1 MHIDYKLIGERIRI
15 ERRKKGI
22 SQQVLAEKMDTS
34 TTYLSR
40 VERGVSK
47 INLRRL
53 GQVSEIL
60 EIPIERLLSGT
71 VPEDERY
78 LDKELYNI
86 LSRCTPAKQKLIYNI
101 AEIVLKSKFI

>member
-71 VPEDERY
+71 VP
-78 LDKELYNI
+78 
-86 LSRCTPAKQKLIYNI
+86 A
-101 AEIVLKSKFI
+101 F